1 MREDTVVDERR
12 VPNTAAGLR
21 RRLQTITTEEAAI
34 AAVLIAVERPDTPV
48 VDGLVG
54 AGYTVYA
61 ITPQVME
68 RYRDRV
74 ALGGTKS
81 DRLDARCWAGGVR
94 TDRAAYRP
102 LVPESARTR
111 ALRLVTRDLAE
122 REKTQTMRAHQLRA
136 ALLAACP
143 AAVAAFR
150 DRTAPSTLG
159 FLPTYPTRDA
169 AQAAADANLTAVL
182 KRHGYSRPGRKRP
195 ALRQALA
202 PEPLPVDA
210 AVVQAKPW
218 LLTTLAETLLTLPQQ
233 IRASDQRLKELF
245 SDHPDRAIFLSRR
258 GAGRRLAA
266 RMAAAI
272 EEDRTRFGSARAVAA
287 YAGMAPGTRQSG
299 TSHVAHFR
307 RAGCKPFRET
317 LHPFAFC
324 SLQGNDGAWAYYP
337 AKRRQGKPHA
347 EPLRCLGLIWLRI
360 LSAMGRDRVPYNA
373 DRFLEASGRRREPA
387 PVA

>member
-1 MREDTVVDERR
+1 MREDTVVAERR
-12 VPNTAAGLR
+12 VPNTAAGRR
-21 RRLQTITTEEAAI
+21 RRLQTITTEEAAV

-54 AGYTVYA
+54 AGYTVNT

-81 DRLDARCWAGGVR
+81 DRLDARCLTGGVC

-159 FLPTYPTRDA
+159 FLRTYPTRDA
-169 AQAAADANLTAVL
+169 AQAADANLTAVL

-210 AVVQAKPW
+210 AVAQAKPW

-258 GAGRRLAA
+258 GAGLRLAA
-266 RMAAAI
+266 RMAA
-272 EEDRTRFGSARAVAA
+272 EFGEDRTRFGSARAVAA
-287 YAGMAPGTRQSG
+287 YAGMAPVPRPSG
-299 TSHVAHFR
+299 TPPWSISAGPAVNPSVRPSTRSPSVACR
-307 RAGCKPFRET
+307 GMTGRGPPTQPNAGRA
-317 LHPFAFC
+317 
-324 SLQGNDGAWAYYP
+324 S
-337 AKRRQGKPHA
+337 
-347 EPLRCLGLIWLRI
+347 PLRKRCG
-360 LSAMGRDRVPYNA
+360 V
-373 DRFLEASGRRREPA
+373 SG
-387 PVA
+387 